1 MAIFPSQKGSS
12 LIIALVFLAVLTAA
26 GIAAFTMSTT
36 EERMSSNAQF
46 RGAAF
51 QTSYSEIRAQLEFLR
66 KDATRIDSVRA
77 FDRPRVSPVDSR
89 LPEKRQPL
97 TNLTT
102 RLNSTN
108 IPGGNTNVNL
118 TYLGERVAESSSLD
132 KFYNYAFELN
142 VKRELTSGAYSD
154 QVQGFNIPMPKP

>member
-1 MAIFPSQKGSS
+1 MAISNSQNGSS
-12 LIIALVFLAVLTAA
+12 LIIALVFLGVLTAA
-26 GIAAFTMSTT
+26 GIAAFTLSTT

-51 QTSYSEIRAQLEFLR
+51 QTTYSEIRAQIEHMR

-77 FDRPRVSPVDSR
+77 FDQPRVSPIDTK

-97 TNLTT
+97 ANLAG
-102 RLNSTN
+102 RLNSTHV
-108 IPGGNTNVNL
+108 PAGDTTVNL

-142 VKRELTSGAYSD
+142 VRRDLSSGAYSD
-154 QVQGFNIPMPKP
+154 QVQGFNIQMPKP

>member
-1 MAIFPSQKGSS
+1 MAISNSQNGSS
-12 LIIALVFLAVLTAA
+12 LIIALVFLGVLTAA
-26 GIAAFTMSTT
+26 GIAAFTLSTT

-51 QTSYSEIRAQLEFLR
+51 QTTYSEIRAQIGHMR

-77 FDRPRVSPVDSR
+77 YDRPKISPVDPNM
-89 LPEKRQPL
+89 PEKRLPL
-97 TNLTT
+97 EDLTS
-102 RLNSTN
+102 RLNSSN
-108 IPGGNTNVNL
+108 IPGGTTTVDL

-142 VKRELTSGAYSD
+142 VRRELSGGAYSD
-154 QVQGFNIPMPKP
+154 QVQGFNIQMPKP

>member
-1 MAIFPSQKGSS
+1 MANSTSQRGSS

-26 GIAAFTMSTT
+26 GIAAFTLATT

-51 QTSYSEIRAQLEFLR
+51 HTSYSEIRAQIEHMR

-77 FDRPRVSPVDSR
+77 YDRPRLSPADVK

-97 TNLTT
+97 ANLTA
-102 RLNSTN
+102 RLNSDTVAAGSTS
-108 IPGGNTNVNL
+108 INL
-118 TYLGERVAESSSLD
+118 TYIGERVAESSSLD

-142 VKRELTSGAYSD
+142 VKRELNSGAYSD
-154 QVQGFNIPMPKP
+154 QVQGFNIQMPKP